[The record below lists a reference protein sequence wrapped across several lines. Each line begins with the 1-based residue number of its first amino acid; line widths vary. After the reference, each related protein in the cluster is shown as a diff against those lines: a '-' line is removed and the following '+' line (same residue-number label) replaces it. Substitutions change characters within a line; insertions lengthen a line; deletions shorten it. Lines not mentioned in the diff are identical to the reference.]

1 MLVSLNDSPSAARAP
16 EDRAK
21 RKMQS
26 CYSNKDLS
34 TMGCHA
40 VSNLNFLL
48 DNSETTKKLWSV
60 YVILEIL

>member
-16 EDRAK
+16 EGRAK

>member
-1 MLVSLNDSPSAARAP
+1 MLLSLNDSPSAARAP

-34 TMGCHA
+34 AMGCHA

>member
-1 MLVSLNDSPSAARAP
+1 MLLSLNDSSSAAQVP

-34 TMGCHA
+34 TVGFHA
-40 VSNLNFLL
+40 VSNLNLPL
-48 DNSETTKKLWSV
+48 DNSETTKKLWCV
-60 YVILEIL
+60 YIVLEIL